1 MKLLLFHDSTA
12 NIRIAE
18 IGRRDRSE
26 KTLDQ
31 NSSNYADVLLEMH
44 VYSCIYIPTGE
55 EKYGGQTAGKENN
68 EGKD

>member
-1 MKLLLFHDSTA
+1 M
-12 NIRIAE
+12 IAE

-44 VYSCIYIPTGE
+44 VYRWIYIPTGE
-55 EKYGGQTAGKENN
+55 EKYGGQTQVEKKIMRE
-68 EGKD
+68 KTRVFLC